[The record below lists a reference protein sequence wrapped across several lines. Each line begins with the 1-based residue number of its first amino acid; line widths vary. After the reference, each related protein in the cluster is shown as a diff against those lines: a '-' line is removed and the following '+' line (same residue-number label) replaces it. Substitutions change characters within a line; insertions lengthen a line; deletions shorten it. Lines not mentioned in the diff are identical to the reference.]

1 MKNKYIKEFIKIW
14 KDGDFTVIFIVSII
28 TIIIV
33 KLLPKE
39 TTFSVFNNC
48 VF

>member
-33 KLLPKE
+33 FFLNEIK
-39 TTFSVFNNC
+39 
-48 VF
+48 